1 MIALTETVEWPFRAE
16 NARGASD
23 RRSDRGSF
31 AGKNRYASG
40 VHEASL

>member
-1 MIALTETVEWPFRAE
+1 MIPQSETVEWPFGAE
-16 NARGASD
+16 NAPGASD